1 MREIV
6 KIMKFICNRNELNEA
21 LNNVVRA
28 VPQKSTITALTGVK
42 VLLDKESLELT
53 GYDLEMG
60 IQTKISV
67 GSEDKGECVFEA
79 RLLCDIVRKMP
90 SETITFEINDNLQTE
105 IIGGK
110 AHYKIL
116 AMSADEYPTLP
127 SYDTG
132 DDFTVSQPMLKNMI
146 NQTVFAVSVTDNKP
160 ILTGELF
167 DISEGTFNLVAID
180 GFRLAVRTEKLN
192 TENHY
197 NFVVKA
203 RSLSE
208 VSKLLKDDDKEKTII
223 HVSRK
228 HIIFEI
234 NGYMVISRLLEGE
247 FHNYKASIPK
257 SHTTEIIIK
266 TKELIESLERCML
279 LLNDKNKAPVRCIF
293 DNGSVKITCST
304 GMGIF
309 DEESDVDITGDK
321 VEIGFNCRY
330 MLEALRST
338 ESDKIRMQLS
348 GGIAPMKIL
357 PMQGDSFTFLVLP
370 HRIRSDS

>member
-1 MREIV
+1 
-6 KIMKFICNRNELNEA
+6 MKFICNRNELNEA

-42 VLLDKESLELT
+42 VLLDKDSLELT

-67 GSEDKGECVFEA
+67 SSEDKGECVFEA

-208 VSKLLKDDDKEKTII
+208 VSKLLKEDDEEKTII

-266 TKELIESLERCML
+266 TKELIESLERCTL

-330 MLEALRST
+330 MLEALRAT

-357 PMQGDSFTFLVLP
+357 PMQGDAFTFLVLP